1 MIFKPYTQAVNPKSA
16 PNPAEARAGAVALAA
31 SMPPTAYR
39 VHNQTTRV
47 QDSTDQD
54 VGFRNLG
61 SDLGTWRVAA
71 LGFAIE
77 GRVEIWHWG
86 LRSGFD
92 D

>member
-1 MIFKPYTQAVNPKSA
+1 MD
-16 PNPAEARAGAVALAA
+16 
-31 SMPPTAYR
+31 
-39 VHNQTTRV
+39 H
-47 QDSTDQD
+47 D

-77 GRVEIWHWG
+77 GRVEIWHRG